1 MISRLPGMITSAIA
15 CVSFIRAFSKRIR
28 PMNRQRLGGPLAV
41 LVLALVFVLGGCQG
55 GGARSASPAA
65 SRTGSPAHTAVRTMA
80 TGCTHASP
88 CQDIAAGA
96 YRLGPGTLL
105 PGLELAMPAG
115 WSSTGTGPTELN
127 LVPPGGQPD
136 DALKF
141 WLDMLAIKSTGPG
154 HGTIL
159 KNVGTTP
166 DALLA
171 WLTSNPDFLLVS
183 KPAPA
188 TIGQDIKLTSLVVGV
203 SRSANYGDP
212 GCPSNPRCA
221 DMFTSRHWD
230 HPGGYSIGGDEEVRL
245 YIGTIKV
252 SGSPHTFLIA
262 LDAADR
268 ADLLRLENAAN
279 PIIGSVSLPSGAAGN

>member
-1 MISRLPGMITSAIA
+1 MNQQRSARPPTPRFAPRWLSGSGRRLATPA
-15 CVSFIRAFSKRIR
+15 AF
-28 PMNRQRLGGPLAV
+28 LLAF
-41 LVLALVFVLGGCQG
+41 LLAACQG
-55 GGARSASPAA
+55 GGAGSASPAA
-65 SRTGSPAHTAVRTMA
+65 TRSGSPAHAAVRTLA

-88 CQDIAAGA
+88 CPNIAAGA

-105 PGLELAMPAG
+105 PGLELAMPTG

-141 WLDMLAIKSTGPG
+141 WLDMLAIKSTGLD

-188 TIGQDIKLTSLVVGV
+188 TIGQDIKMISLVIGV
-203 SRSANYGDP
+203 SRSANYDDP
-212 GCPSNPRCA
+212 GCPAGPRCA
-221 DMFTSRHWD
+221 DIFTSRHWA
-230 HPGGYSIGGDEEVRL
+230 PGGYSIGGDEEVRL
-245 YIGTIKV
+245 YLGTIKV
-252 SGSPHTFLIA
+252 SGSSHTFLVA
-262 LDAADR
+262 LDAADH
-268 ADLLRLENAAN
+268 ADLLRLENAAK
-279 PIIGSVSLPSGAAGN
+279 PIIGSVRLPSGAGGG

>member
-1 MISRLPGMITSAIA
+1 MP
-15 CVSFIRAFSKRIR
+15 
-28 PMNRQRLGGPLAV
+28 
-41 LVLALVFVLGGCQG
+41 
-55 GGARSASPAA
+55 
-65 SRTGSPAHTAVRTMA
+65 TGR
-80 TGCTHASP
+80 
-88 CQDIAAGA
+88 
-96 YRLGPGTLL
+96 
-105 PGLELAMPAG
+105 
-115 WSSTGTGPTELN
+115 SSTGTGPTELN

-141 WLDMLAIKSTGPG
+141 WLDMLAIKSTGLH

-159 KNVGTTP
+159 TNVGTTP

-188 TIGQDIKLTSLVVGV
+188 TIGQDTKLISLVVGV
-203 SRSANYGDP
+203 SRSANYEDP
-212 GCPSNPRCA
+212 GCSAGPRCT

-245 YIGTIKV
+245 YLGTIQIN
-252 SGSPHTFLIA
+252 GSPNTFLIA
-262 LDAADR
+262 LDAADH

-279 PIIGSVSLPSGAAGN
+279 PISADGTARLWA